1 VIVAREGDTTIGAL
15 DTILVSRK
23 PFLRADI
30 DAAEATMTAAGMA
43 ITYLPDRRIRN
54 DFTRL
59 LRSPDPE
66 QFEADYPFDISPVDD
81 DRPFFFYTVQ
91 PRDLWDFLVNAS
103 TVAIDYKINRAV
115 PLLFGMMAVSLLATA
130 IILALPPVLLGA
142 RLPARKGVRTFLLY
156 FLLIGAG
163 YILVEVAL
171 IQRFVLFLGH
181 PTYALTVVIFSML
194 VSSGT
199 GSFWSRRAI
208 GDDRRRWMKA
218 LGLIALLVAALALVV
233 SFTLSAAVG
242 LPLWLKIVITILL
255 IAPAGFVM
263 GMAFPTGLD
272 QLERWHKPSVR
283 WAWSINAASSVLGSV
298 GALVSAIYT
307 GLLDT
312 MLLGGLFYVGALL
325 VVTRRP
331 SR

>member
-1 VIVAREGDTTIGAL
+1 
-15 DTILVSRK
+15 
-23 PFLRADI
+23 
-30 DAAEATMTAAGMA
+30 MTEAGMNV
-43 ITYLPDRRIRN
+43 TYLPDRSIRN

-81 DRPFFFYTVQ
+81 NRPFFFYTVQ
-91 PRDLWDFLVNAS
+91 PRDLWHYLATAS
-103 TVAIDYKINRAV
+103 TVQMDYKINRAV

-130 IILALPPVLLGA
+130 IILVLPPIVLGA
-142 RLPARKGVRTFLLY
+142 RLPSRKGVRIFLLY

-171 IQRFVLFLGH
+171 IQKFVLFLGH
-181 PTYALTVVIFSML
+181 PTYALTVVIFSLL
-194 VSSGT
+194 VSSGA
-199 GSFWSRRAI
+199 GSYWSRRAI
-208 GDDRRRWMKA
+208 GGNRVRWMKA
-218 LGLIALLVAALALVV
+218 LGLIVLLVAALAVIA

-242 LPLWLKIVITILL
+242 LPLWLKAIITVLL

-307 GLLDT
+307 GLFQT
-312 MLLGGLFYVGALL
+312 MLLGGLFYAGALL
-325 VVTRRP
+325 VVARRP
-331 SR
+331 TE